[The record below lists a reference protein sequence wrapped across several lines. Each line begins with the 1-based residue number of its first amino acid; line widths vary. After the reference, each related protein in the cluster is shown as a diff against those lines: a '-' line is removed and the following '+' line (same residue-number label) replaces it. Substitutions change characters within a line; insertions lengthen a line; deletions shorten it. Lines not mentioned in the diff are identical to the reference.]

1 MGNQVFNNLSGKI
14 LIASP
19 YTLYSDVFHKSLIYI
34 LSHTEDGASGLIV
47 NHLMSRMPLK
57 SLFSTIN
64 DEKNTNN
71 INDMVL
77 SIYLGGPIELEKG
90 FFLHSDEY
98 DKNLLFKF
106 QNNIAISSNTDIL
119 KDIAA
124 GRGPKHSLFIVGY
137 TSWAPGQLEFELE
150 NNFWIVSECNPEL
163 IFSEVNDQKWTIA
176 LKNLGIEDAHFTAKL
191 GHC

>member
-1 MGNQVFNNLSGKI
+1 MEDQTFNNLSGKV

-34 LSHTEDGASGLIV
+34 LSHTPDGASGLIV

-57 SLFSTIN
+57 SLFHSVN
-64 DEKNTNN
+64 DTDPN
-71 INDMVL
+71 INNMIL

-98 DKNLLFKF
+98 DKNLLFKS

-124 GRGPKHSLFIVGY
+124 GVGPKHSLFIVGY
-137 TSWAPGQLEFELE
+137 TAWKAGQLELELE

-163 IFSEVNDQKWTIA
+163 IFSEANDQKWHIA
-176 LKNLGIEDAHFTAKL
+176 LKNLGIEDAHFSAKL

>member
-1 MGNQVFNNLSGKI
+1 MGDQIFDNLSGKI

-34 LSHTEDGASGLIV
+34 LSHTKDGSSGLIV

-57 SLFSTIN
+57 SLFNAVN
-64 DEKNTNN
+64 DTVA
-71 INDMVL
+71 NDTDMLL
-77 SIYLGGPIELEKG
+77 SIYLGGPVEIEKG

-106 QNNIAISSNTDIL
+106 QNNIAISSNTAIL

-124 GRGPKHSLFIVGY
+124 GVGPKRSLFIVGY
-137 TSWAPGQLEFELE
+137 TGWGAGQLELELQ
-150 NNFWIVSECNPEL
+150 NNFWIVSDCDQEL
-163 IFSEVNDQKWTIA
+163 IFSESNDEKWVVA
-176 LKNLGIEDAHFTAKL
+176 LKSLGIENAHFTAKL